1 MLGLLTPPCLPLSL
15 TPSPPPS
22 LTPPYSLSEPLP
34 AFLSLTPPS
43 LSSLSDPPLYL
54 SLCLSVLSH
63 ICQGP
68 DGCREA
74 ELRSRRRRAGGE
86 ASGKAPESGWRDE
99 TRTPGALK
107 LQANLRCFV
116 GPFPPMSLVSAVGG
130 QGVEALGG
138 PPHGP
143 CRPTT
148 CSPQGRLCTPA
159 LIPTPNLIHRSAP
172 PHRTVSPNVGHL
184 EMCCSFVPCPLIV
197 LILHGHRWPGR
208 LRLQAHR
215 LRGRLPWS
223 PAAAAPAPPCSASD
237 PLPLPRRRAPREAA

>member
-138 PPHGP
+138 PPPRPLPPYHLQPAGSALHP
-143 CRPTT
+143 CFDTNPKSHPQKCPPPPHCVPECGAFGNVLFICPMSSYRPYSSRAPLAWTPSPP
-148 CSPQGRLCTPA
+148 SPQAPGAPA
-159 LIPTPNLIHRSAP
+159 LES
-172 PHRTVSPNVGHL
+172 S
-184 EMCCSFVPCPLIV
+184 CCGPRAAL
-197 LILHGHRWPGR
+197 LR
-208 LRLQAHR
+208 LR
-215 LRGRLPWS
+215 P
-223 PAAAAPAPPCSASD
+223 APAPTQTGSP
-237 PLPLPRRRAPREAA
+237 